1 MKGLNTVCMKG
12 LLAGSLLLGAAFAYA
27 QEAENIHV
35 YKDGVLDYYGATT
48 DVDRVAMDAE
58 KTNLTIIGA
67 GEAELYTAAVADVDS
82 LVFGTE
88 PTERTA
94 WFVSPE
100 GSGDK
105 SGLNWQNAL
114 DLAGL
119 RTLLTD
125 DTDLAGLP
133 IHLMEGTYNLDGNT
147 LTPTKTIVLLDGGY
161 SAQSLGRDLNRK
173 GGETILSG
181 NDKGTILTVD
191 KQAVSIKNV
200 VFSNGYSN
208 VKDGFGTAIMVQN
221 DWNVTKLE
229 LENCIL
235 RNNVGQQNEP
245 AGALTMRGGKVY
257 LNNVQFIDN
266 KTDNRGAAIATHS
279 PTDGTGENDLLLFMN
294 NCSFRGNTVVWKDC
308 WGSDINARKGHIF
321 MNNCT
326 FFCAEEN
333 EYGGNQSCINGDAYM
348 SMANST
354 FIGNTNVN
362 HVFRYG
368 AKKDN
373 HGFVNCLFIKNG
385 ARISVDAGTDNAIS
399 RGWNVHQGMSLTPA
413 ATDTDASSFT
423 FTGLDTQENYYAW
436 DVTGLNMTN
445 FATKQGVVDAVKL
458 CGDHAEEFVTWVG
471 EDGFAKDQRGQA
483 RNANKM
489 QPGAYD
495 AGLTES
501 AE

>member
-67 GEAELYTAAVADVDS
+67 GETELYTAAVADVDS

-147 LTPTKTIVLLDGGY
+147 LVPTKAITLLDGGY

-181 NDKGTILTVD
+181 NGKGTILRIDGYKVRFENMVFADGYTNQSNNGSAITVL
-191 KQAVSIKNV
+191 
-200 VFSNGYSN
+200 G
-208 VKDGFGTAIMVQN
+208 
-221 DWNVTKLE
+221 DWNITTLE
-229 LENCIL
+229 LENCVL
-235 RNNVGQQNEP
+235 RNNTSQNSNP
-245 AGALTMRGGKVY
+245 AGALTLKGGRTYMNHVQV
-257 LNNVQFIDN
+257 LNN
-266 KTDNRGAAIATHS
+266 KTDNRGAGISMDAAT
-279 PTDGTGENDLLLFMN
+279 TGDEHNLILFMN
-294 NCSFRGNTVVWKDC
+294 NCVFRGNTVAWDGC
-308 WGSDINARKGHIF
+308 WGADINARRGHVF

-326 FFCAEEN
+326 FFCAAEN
-333 EYGGNQSCINGDAYM
+333 SYNDNQSCINGDAYM

-399 RGWNVHQGMSLTPA
+399 RGWNVHQGMSITPA